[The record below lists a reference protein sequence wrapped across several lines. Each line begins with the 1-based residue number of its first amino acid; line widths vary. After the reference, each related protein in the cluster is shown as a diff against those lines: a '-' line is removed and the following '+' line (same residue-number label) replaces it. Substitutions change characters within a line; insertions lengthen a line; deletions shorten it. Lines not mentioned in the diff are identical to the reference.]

1 MIWDDSCITGT
12 FEEGCRLIIQYIS
25 SKQIRCVCY
34 VPENYNENIWREF
47 KEKAEVRH
55 YPVLDNGEPDWQSV
69 KAQAKEEK
77 PTLFWYR
84 HPEEDGD
91 IRSVREFCN
100 NVGAFLVEDC
110 SKLIVPE
117 GMIGKKGDAVIW
129 NLRTMGIAKCG
140 AVIVSPEQKFD
151 ISAENNYSRALNE
164 LRKAVGNTDLIKL
177 KERNYEWK
185 KYREICRYVGRK
197 CNVEDKNYNY
207 NTVLRKYA
215 PQIKRQENN
224 EIRLNWTAGE
234 NEWREVLE
242 EVEKSTLTQEWSYGE
257 AKHTVEGWTV
267 KRALVYRN
275 DSRIG
280 LVQVLMKYHVVV
292 RINRGPLLL
301 EEYRSPE
308 NIQQVLEEIKAKFGK
323 RLYLFQTEME
333 YNPDNMNLLVQ
344 NGYTLLPGK
353 MQESA
358 WVDLRESEEAIRGK
372 LKSRWRNQLVAA
384 EKTGM
389 TIQRNELSSGEVL
402 KLYQNYMIQKSFQGI
417 PLAMLKELLNGENGP
432 LEIYSARTSTEELL
446 AFNIAYVHG
455 NAATYLIGWMN
466 DAGRRDNANNYL
478 LYHMMLML
486 KQEGIH
492 WFDLGGIDDIHTEPI
507 AKFKRG
513 INGAEYELSPECR
526 TI

>member
-1 MIWDDSCITGT
+1 MIWDDSYLTGT
-12 FEEGCRLIIQYIS
+12 FEEGCRLIIQNIS
-25 SKQIRCVCY
+25 IKQTKCVCY
-34 VPENYNENIWREF
+34 VPENYDENIWQRLRE
-47 KEKAEVRH
+47 KPEVRH
-55 YPVLDNGEPDWQSV
+55 YPVKENGEPDWQSA

-84 HPEEDGD
+84 YPEEDGD
-91 IRSVREFCN
+91 IRSAREFCN

-110 SKLIVPE
+110 SQLIVPE
-117 GMIGKKGDAVIW
+117 GTIGKKGDIVIW
-129 NLRTMGIAKCG
+129 NLRTMGIAKHG
-140 AVIVSPEQKFD
+140 AVIVSSNQKFD
-151 ISAENNYSRALNE
+151 TSAENNYSQELIK
-164 LRKAVGNTDLIKL
+164 LRKAVENADLIKL
-177 KERNYEWK
+177 KECNYEWR
-185 KYREICRYVGRK
+185 KYREICRYVGKK

-215 PQIKRQENN
+215 PQIKRQKNK
-224 EIRLNWTAGE
+224 EIRLDWTAGE
-234 NEWREVLE
+234 NEWREALE
-242 EVEKSTLTQEWSYGE
+242 EVEKSALTQEWSYGE
-257 AKHTVEGWTV
+257 AKHAVEGWTV

-301 EEYRSPE
+301 DEYRSSE
-308 NIQQVLEEIKAKFGK
+308 VTLQVLKAIKAKFGK
-323 RLYLFQTEME
+323 KLYLFQPEME
-333 YNPDNMNLLVQ
+333 YKPDNLNLLVQ

-358 WVDLRESEEAIRGK
+358 WVDLRESEDAIRGE

-389 TIQRNELSSGEVL
+389 TIQRNELSLDEVL
-402 KLYQNYMIQKSFQGI
+402 ELYQSYMIQKSFQGI
-417 PLAMLKELLNGENGP
+417 PLAMLKELLDRENGP
-432 LEIYSARTSTEELL
+432 LEVYSSRTSTGELL

-455 NAATYLIGWMN
+455 NAATYLVGWMN
-466 DAGRRDNANNYL
+466 EAGRKDNANNYL
-478 LYHMMLML
+478 LYHMMLRL

-513 INGAEYELSPECR
+513 INGVEYELSPECR